1 VETLHGAIRGL
12 LPGGTWEAMGKLPSP
27 GALCFESPQVACYE
41 LGQQFMAHE
50 DAFPTPIML
59 QNSFQRRATLL
70 VYLNDVAS
78 GGGTHFLHLGV
89 TVRPRQGRALLFF
102 PAKADG
108 SADARCDAAAVVAS

>member
-1 VETLHGAIRGL
+1 
-12 LPGGTWEAMGKLPSP
+12 M
-27 GALCFESPQVACYE
+27 ACYE

-50 DAFPTPIML
+50 DAFPTPTML

-89 TVRPRQGRALLFF
+89 TVRPQRGRALLFF

-108 SADARCDAAAVVAS
+108 SADARSVFEFCRRRRRRRCRGMWRFRVCVCGCFPVQQERASSIRHWCR